1 MIGSDLSSIHPVL
14 AVPTQKTNPP
24 DPPQNP
30 PAPKSNPLSGRDG
43 WLQDARQHT
52 DEFNRNGPRAPA
64 TWVLASGREIPGGAF
79 EAGKEGDKVL
89 YVARAYVEVKPPR
102 DQLDDGS

>member
-1 MIGSDLSSIHPVL
+1 M
-14 AVPTQKTNPP
+14 PTQNTNPP

-30 PAPKSNPLSGRDG
+30 SAPKPNPLSGRDG

-79 EAGKEGDKVL
+79 EAGKEGDKAL
-89 YVARAYVEVKPPR
+89 YVARAYVEVKSSC
-102 DQLDDGS
+102 DQLDDRS

>member
-1 MIGSDLSSIHPVL
+1 MIGSDLIDSSDGP
-14 AVPTQKTNPP
+14 AVPTQNTNPP

-30 PAPKSNPLSGRDG
+30 SAPKPNPLSGRDG

-79 EAGKEGDKVL
+79 EAGKEGDKAL
-89 YVARAYVEVKPPR
+89 YVARAYVEVKSSC